1 MSLAKR
7 VVPLILCKGHVAVK
21 GQRFQPWRSIG
32 TAKQVISVHA
42 RRGVDEIILVD
53 VAATAEGRGPDLELV
68 RQLSEDCYVPITVGG
83 GVKTLNDI
91 DALLRAGADKVAI
104 CTAAFRSQE
113 FDLLAAAAG
122 RFGSQAIV
130 AVVDYWPHLL
140 GKTWGE
146 ESFCALHCGAQ
157 PALSHPVLLSKE
169 YAKRGA
175 GEIMLQCVERDGM
188 MQGYD
193 LDLIRTVTQAVDV
206 PVIAS
211 CGAGTYEHMHE
222 ALQAGADAVAAGA
235 MFAFTDQTPKGAAQY
250 LKAKGWEMR
259 T

>member
-7 VVPLILCKGHVAVK
+7 VIPVMLVKGQTLVK
-21 GQRFQPWRSIG
+21 GQRFNPWRSIG
-32 TAKQVISVHA
+32 HPVQAARVHA
-42 RRGVDEIILVD
+42 RRGVDELCILD
-53 VAATAEGRGPDLELV
+53 VSATAEGRGPDLDLV

-83 GVKTLNDI
+83 GVKTLSDI

-104 CTAAFRSQE
+104 G
-113 FDLLAAAAG
+113 AAARDPESSLMQDAAD
-122 RFGSQAIV
+122 RFGRQALV
-130 AVVDYWPHLL
+130 QVVDFKRSDVEIFGSSSY
-140 GKTWGE
+140 
-146 ESFCALHCGAQ
+146 F
-157 PALSHPVLLSKE
+157 LSN
-169 YAKRGA
+169 YA
-175 GEIMLQCVERDGM
+175 GEILVQSIDCDGM

-193 LDLIRTVTQAVDV
+193 LALIQEVARAVSV

-211 CGAGTYEHMHE
+211 CGAGTYDHMHE

>member
-1 MSLAKR
+1 MTLAKR
-7 VVPLILCKGHVAVK
+7 VIPVILCKGQTAYK
-21 GQRFQPWRSIG
+21 GTQFNPWRSIG
-32 TAKQVISVHA
+32 LAKQAAMVHA
-42 RRGVDEIILVD
+42 RRGVDELCILD

-83 GVKTLNDI
+83 GVKTLHDI

-104 CTAAFRSQE
+104 G
-113 FDLLAAAAG
+113 AG
-122 RFGSQAIV
+122 AYESDFVSSASSRFGAQAIV
-130 AVVDYWPHLL
+130 GIVNARPN
-140 GKTWGE
+140 GMMAWGRDK
-146 ESFCALHCGAQ
+146 
-157 PALSHPVLLSKE
+157 PVALSATWWSRELAAL
-169 YAKRGA
+169 GA
-175 GEIMLQCVERDGM
+175 GEIMLQCMDMDGM

-193 LDLIRTVTQAVDV
+193 LDLIRAVTAAVDV

>member
-1 MSLAKR
+1 MLAKR
-7 VVPLILCKGHVAVK
+7 VVPVILCKGQTAYK
-21 GQRFQPWRSIG
+21 GAQFNPWRSIG
-32 TAKQVISVHA
+32 MAKQAAMVHA
-42 RRGVDEIILVD
+42 RRGVDEIMVLD

-83 GVKTLNDI
+83 GVKTLHDI

-104 CTAAFRSQE
+104 GAAWFRAPGFVGMASE
-113 FDLLAAAAG
+113 
-122 RFGSQAIV
+122 RFGAQAIMVVLDVGRCGDVQV
-130 AVVDYWPHLL
+130 A
-140 GKTWGE
+140 GKMIAG
-146 ESFCALHCGAQ
+146 
-157 PALSHPVLLSKE
+157 PVPSVGFVRLDVEDWARLIAE
-169 YAKRGA
+169 NDGA
-175 GEIMLQCVERDGM
+175 GEILLQCVERDGM

-193 LDLIRTVTQAVDV
+193 LDLIRAVTAAVDV

-259 T
+259 C